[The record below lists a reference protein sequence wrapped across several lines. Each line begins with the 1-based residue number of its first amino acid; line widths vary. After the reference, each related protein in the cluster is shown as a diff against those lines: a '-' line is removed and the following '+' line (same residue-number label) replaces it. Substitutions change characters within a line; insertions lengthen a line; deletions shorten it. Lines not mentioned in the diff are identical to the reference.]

1 MRRCLPHR
9 RAGMKQSSRPSYL
22 HTLASIMGITAR
34 RAPLV
39 FLSLV
44 VVYLILMGTNVLGF
58 YLLER
63 VISRLSDS
71 EHLHEL
77 VQAIVV
83 VGIVLVI
90 PEVLEMVADPIATL
104 FFGKSVGALT
114 ETMNEKVRRLEVIDF
129 ETVDAHER
137 LELASAGKYGAVSM
151 LLSFLFPVFQLVFF
165 TLAGLYLYTLSP
177 PLALVIPLIFAPRIV
192 SHLVR
197 GSRYYQIERKTVPMQ
212 REFQYLEQCVVD
224 PDYFKETRILGVGS
238 HLLQRYRDMIHRF
251 NLHRWREDRRM
262 AVMDLGLNL
271 LVMLGY
277 GGAFVLATLLLAQ
290 GHISVGGFAVV
301 VYAVSKFM
309 LMTRAVTEMFG
320 ESYRASATA
329 AHLIEF
335 LKRDEGRPTENG
347 AGRESA
353 VGVTAQALTFTYPGT
368 ERAAVSGVDL
378 TVAPGTTLALVGA
391 NGAGKTTL
399 AKLLLGLYV
408 PTTGQVIRRDVDTRE
423 ATKSSIQARTSAVFQ
438 NFQRY
443 QMSLRDNVI
452 VADATAQEDEERLL
466 RTLRE
471 GGVPEELWQGP
482 DGLDVMLSREFG
494 TRDLSLGQWQ
504 RLAIA
509 RGLFRE
515 SDTILFDEPTASID
529 PLEEQAVYQRFM
541 RIAAG
546 RTAIIVTHRLASA
559 RLADR
564 ILVLDAGRIV
574 EDGTHGQLLAR
585 RGLYH
590 RMFTAQ
596 AAWYRRSDDS

>member
-1 MRRCLPHR
+1 
-9 RAGMKQSSRPSYL
+9 MKQNSRPSYL
-22 HTLASIMGITAR
+22 SILASTMGIVGR
-34 RAPLV
+34 RVPVV

-44 VVYLILMGTNVLGF
+44 VVYLVLMGTNVLGF
-58 YLLER
+58 HLLER
-63 VISRLSDS
+63 VISRLSDT

-83 VGIVLVI
+83 VGIVLVM
-90 PEVLEMVADPIATL
+90 PEVLEMVADPIGTL
-104 FFGKSVGALT
+104 FWGKSVGALT

-197 GSRYYQIERKTVPMQ
+197 GSRYYQLERKTVPMR

-224 PDYFKETRILGVGS
+224 REYFKETRILGVGS
-238 HLLQRYRDMIHRF
+238 HLLQRYRDTIRRF
-251 NLHRWREDRRM
+251 NMHRWREDRRM
-262 AVMDLGLNL
+262 ARLDLGLNV
-271 LVMLGY
+271 LVVLGY
-277 GGAFVLATLLLAQ
+277 GGAFMLAALLLAR
-290 GHISVGGFAVV
+290 GSISVGGFAVV

-309 LMTRAVTEMFG
+309 LMTSAVTEMFG
-320 ESYRASATA
+320 ESYRDSATA
-329 AHLIEF
+329 AHFIEF
-335 LKRDEGRPTENG
+335 LERDEGRPMENG
-347 AGRESA
+347 GGGESA
-353 VGVTAQALTFTYPGT
+353 VGVAARGGTLTYPGT

-378 TVAPGTTLALVGA
+378 KVAPGTTLALVGA

-408 PTTGQVIRRDVDTRE
+408 PTAGQVVRRGVDTRE
-423 ATKSSIQARTSAVFQ
+423 ASRSSIQAGTSAVFQ

-452 VADATAQEDEERLL
+452 LADTTAADDEERLL
-466 RTLRE
+466 RALRE

-515 SDTILFDEPTASID
+515 HDTILLDEPTASID
-529 PLEEQAVYQRFM
+529 PLEEQAVYERFM
-541 RIAAG
+541 RIAAE

-564 ILVLDAGRIV
+564 ILVLDGGRIV